1 MGGCAGISH
10 GAHCVHIGVRATL
23 GGPCDGREIT
33 HPTDPDVIL
42 PGYEGIIGGQARPLA
57 SLGHIRGAVFA
68 LKGDRVGL

>member
-1 MGGCAGISH
+1 MRQDLAQCTL
-10 GAHCVHIGVRATL
+10 CIGVRATL

-33 HPTDPDVIL
+33 HSTALDVIVL
-42 PGYEGIIGGQARPLA
+42 GYEGIIGGQARPPA